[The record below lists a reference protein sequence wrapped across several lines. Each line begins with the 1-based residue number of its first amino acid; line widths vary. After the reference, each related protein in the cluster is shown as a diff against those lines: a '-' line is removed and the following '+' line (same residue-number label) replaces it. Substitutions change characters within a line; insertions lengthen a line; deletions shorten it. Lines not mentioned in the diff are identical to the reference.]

1 LTEADVVDALEAA
14 GASGFVAAMPEGLKT
29 IVGEKGTRL
38 SGGQRQ
44 RIALARALVGKPELL
59 VLDEVTSAL
68 DPAAEAEICRQIAE
82 LSGMVTVLAITHRK
96 AWTDV
101 ADRLYNVSEEGIE
114 LVELREAVSASL

>member
-1 LTEADVVDALEAA
+1 
-14 GASGFVAAMPEGLKT
+14 MPEGLNT

-68 DPAAEAEICRQIAE
+68 DPAAEAAICRRIAE
-82 LSGMVTVLAITHRK
+82 LSGKVTVLAITHRK
-96 AWTDV
+96 AWADI

-114 LVELREAVSASL
+114 LVELREAASASL